1 MKIKSGYIMRE
12 VADNYVVVPR
22 GQATVDFNGMITLN
36 ETGAFLWEQLAE
48 EKNLEELVEN
58 FTKEY
63 DVDEATARKD
73 IMEFVEKLKDADLI
87 DC

>member
-12 VADNYVVVPR
+12 VADNYVVVPT

>member
-1 MKIKSGYIMRE
+1 
-12 VADNYVVVPR
+12 
-22 GQATVDFNGMITLN
+22 
-36 ETGAFLWEQLAE
+36 
-48 EKNLEELVEN
+48 VEN

>member
-12 VADNYVVVPR
+12 VSDNYFVVPT

-36 ETGAFLWEQLAE
+36 ETGAFLWKQLVEEKTLDQLAE
-48 EKNLEELVEN
+48 N
-58 FTKEY
+58 FMKEY
-63 DVDEATARKD
+63 DVDEATAKKD

-87 DC
+87 D

>member
-12 VADNYVVVPR
+12 LADNYVVVPT

>member
-12 VADNYVVVPR
+12 VSDNYVVVPT

-36 ETGAFLWEQLAE
+36 ETGAFLWKQLVEEKTLDQLAE
-48 EKNLEELVEN
+48 N
-58 FTKEY
+58 FMKEY
-63 DVDEATARKD
+63 DVDEATAKKD

-87 DC
+87 D

>member
-12 VADNYVVVPR
+12 VADNYVVVPT

-63 DVDEATARKD
+63 DVDEATAKKD